1 MDAKK
6 RKKLEKAGWK
16 VGDASDFLGLDEAE
30 ASLIDLKTRMALAI
44 RKAREGLKITQK
56 ELAATLHTDQ
66 GRISKIENA
75 DPEVSLDLMFKAR
88 FALDVHHKFTDRMTK
103 LVSA

>member
-1 MDAKK
+1 MDIKK
-6 RKKLEKAGWK
+6 RKKLEQAGWK
-16 VGDASDFLGLDEAE
+16 VGDASDFLGLDGAE
-30 ASLIDLKTRMALAI
+30 ASLVDLKARMALAI
-44 RKAREGLKITQK
+44 RKTRVKHKITQK
-56 ELAATLHTDQ
+56 QLADSLHTDQ

-88 FALDVHHKFTDRMTK
+88 FALDSKHTFADRMTK